1 MKKYPGQFRVVFKH
15 FPLDFHK
22 KAHLAS
28 QAALAAGAQG
38 KFWEYHDIIFANQ
51 QKLDRKDLDSYA
63 KKLKLDMK
71 KFKAA
76 LDKKKYAAAVDKD
89 LEIGKGVKVGGTPT
103 SFLNGRKV
111 NLGGKGV
118 KPKDVVEGLIK
129 DELERIK
136 DAEKKDLKGD
146 KFYYEYVGKPDG
158 MDDSKGDK
166 DKKKKEKEYKYIA
179 VGDAPTK
186 GDDDAPVT
194 LVEFSDFTCG
204 FCSGA
209 AKTVNQVAKAY
220 KGKVRVVFKNYPLS
234 QANYDIAQA
243 ALAAHQQGK
252 FWEYH
257 DLLFNN
263 QKKVDRESLIGYAKQ
278 LDLDIALFKQTM
290 DAPATKAHVEA
301 DQKQGRDL
309 GLQGTPMFY
318 LNNRPLGAM
327 QGFEAFQKELNKELV
342 KKGFKKEDLPSGPPP
357 VEIAMKGVP
366 YKGPEKAPVTIVEY
380 SDFE

>member
-1 MKKYPGQFRVVFKH
+1 MVKKYPGKVRVVFKH
-15 FPLDFHK
+15 FPLSFHK

-38 KFWEYHDIIFANQ
+38 KFWEYHDMVFGNQ
-51 QKLDRKDLDSYA
+51 SKLKRKDLDGYA

-89 LEIGKGVKVGGTPT
+89 LEIGKGVKVQGTPT
-103 SFLNGRKV
+103 SFVNGRKV
-111 NLGGKGV
+111 NIGKGS
-118 KPKDVVEGLIK
+118 KPKDVVEGLVK
-129 DELERIK
+129 DELLRIE
-136 DAEKKDLKGD
+136 DSEHKKLKGD
-146 KFYYEYVGKPDG
+146 KFYYAYVGKPDD
-158 MDDSKGDK
+158 MDDGKGDNG
-166 DKKKKEKEYKYIA
+166 KKKKPKEYKYIA
-179 VGDAPTK
+179 VGDAPSK
-186 GDDDAPVT
+186 GDDDAPIT

-257 DLLFNN
+257 DLLFAN
-263 QKKVDRESLIGYAKQ
+263 QKKVDRDSLIGYAKQ
-278 LDLDIALFKQTM
+278 LELDVALFKQTM

-327 QGFEAFQKELNKELV
+327 QGFEAFQKELNKELI
-342 KKGFKKEDLPSGPPP
+342 KKGFKKGDLPSGPPP
-357 VEIAMKGVP
+357 VQIAMEGVA